1 MPTIHI
7 TRHDFLSSQSVTLF
21 QDYCSA
27 LLVFS
32 AMSFKKDKNKNGSK
46 IKTVQQIKST
56 ISEKEESK
64 TLAKIQVTAMFLKDK
79 TCGEIFTQI
88 YTELY
93 GNVMLVPIRL
103 RTNIVAGNQQKHL
116 SLSCYKRVLYLSRN
130 SKTLK

>member
-21 QDYCSA
+21 QDYCST

-46 IKTVQQIKST
+46 IKTVQQIKSR

-64 TLAKIQVTAMFLKDK
+64 TLARIQVTAMFLKDK
-79 TCGEIFTQI
+79 ICGEIF
-88 YTELY
+88 YPELY
-93 GNVMLVPIRL
+93 GNVMLVPIRM